1 MPLFKNK
8 LTWFLLGMASGI
20 LAVAAG
26 GFLVLSSP
34 TLRTHLKNTVKK
46 LMKVHQT
53 VAAIKTLEA
62 KSKDLLHPGLVI
74 PDNFLH
80 YPFPGSRV
88 EKNGDLTTWIAPLSD
103 RIQLQDVPPSSLI
116 GKPGSSSAI
125 HLIGL
130 RGEVLSFQLVLRSS
144 RKIPDLHA
152 ELSTASD
159 PKAFSCI
166 TTHRFLEHYEHFT
179 ASDVK
184 YGPIHPHDIPDPL
197 IPFRDP
203 YTPGRIIVADIPVT
217 PDANQPVWIDI
228 AYAKNCSPGTYTGVL
243 TVRSG
248 AQILRKTPVNFEV
261 LAPVLPEHA
270 PISRWMELYVSRFYG
285 GLVKGGLPTSDL
297 EFQRMYRRAF
307 VLAHAYGFST
317 NDSGGIH
324 PDIRWDWRTGTP
336 TSVDWSGY
344 DQLYGPMLSGEL
356 TGSPPNTWSL
366 PIGTW
371 SLGIGMWG
379 GFAVL
384 GGNPSPVSDWKG
396 VPDIATQN
404 LAKLIVQHWKEKGWP
419 IDKTFAYIAD
429 EPVHKL
435 YYYADTYKLIA
446 KNADSLHKGSP
457 HIHVMVTDVPY
468 ITYKNQVGHNK
479 LIMVGKV
486 NIWAGASA
494 QFIPSRM
501 QERQK
506 EGDHVWFYQAGG
518 PPFIGQN
525 DLYSLGPGF
534 RMWFWTAWKYHV
546 NGVFY
551 WADTFWNDNKPNMN
565 PYVNQGLGDGTIM
578 YPGTELHFIG
588 YPDIHGPIPSIRMAQ
603 WRRGYEDY
611 RYLTYLK
618 QMHKEKEADRIVD
631 KLVIHALDDGGY
643 LPYWRSPLWQK
654 PGDWSHNPQDWH
666 RERIKMARE
675 IAAIPEN

>member
-1 MPLFKNK
+1 
-8 LTWFLLGMASGI
+8 
-20 LAVAAG
+20 
-26 GFLVLSSP
+26 
-34 TLRTHLKNTVKK
+34 
-46 LMKVHQT
+46 
-53 VAAIKTLEA
+53 
-62 KSKDLLHPGLVI
+62 
-74 PDNFLH
+74 
-80 YPFPGSRV
+80 
-88 EKNGDLTTWIAPLSD
+88 
-103 RIQLQDVPPSSLI
+103 
-116 GKPGSSSAI
+116 
-125 HLIGL
+125 
-130 RGEVLSFQLVLRSS
+130 
-144 RKIPDLHA
+144 
-152 ELSTASD
+152 
-159 PKAFSCI
+159 
-166 TTHRFLEHYEHFT
+166 
-179 ASDVK
+179 
-184 YGPIHPHDIPDPL
+184 
-197 IPFRDP
+197 
-203 YTPGRIIVADIPVT
+203 
-217 PDANQPVWIDI
+217 
-228 AYAKNCSPGTYTGVL
+228 
-243 TVRSG
+243 
-248 AQILRKTPVNFEV
+248 
-261 LAPVLPEHA
+261 
-270 PISRWMELYVSRFYG
+270 
-285 GLVKGGLPTSDL
+285 
-297 EFQRMYRRAF
+297 
-307 VLAHAYGFST
+307 
-317 NDSGGIH
+317 
-324 PDIRWDWRTGTP
+324 
-336 TSVDWSGY
+336 VDWSAY

-371 SLGIGMWG
+371 SLGVGMWG

-384 GGNPSPVSDWKG
+384 GGHPSPISDWKG

-404 LAKLIVQHWKEKGWP
+404 LAKLIVRHWKEKGWP
-419 IDKTFAYIAD
+419 IDQTFAYIAD

-446 KNADSLHKGSP
+446 KDADSLHKGSP

-501 QERQK
+501 QARQK
-506 EGDHVWFYQAGG
+506 EGDQVWFYQAGG

-551 WADTFWNDNKPNMN
+551 WADTFWNDTKENMN
-565 PYVNQGLGDGTIM
+565 PYVNQGLGDGTIL

-588 YPDIHGPIPSIRMAQ
+588 FPDIQGPIPSIRMAQ

-618 QMHKEKEADRIVD
+618 HINKEKEADRVVNE
-631 KLVIHALDDGGY
+631 LVIHALDDGGY

-666 RERIKMARE
+666 RERIRMARE
-675 IAAIPEN
+675 IAAVPEN

>member
-248 AQILRKTPVNFEV
+248 AQILRKTPVNF
-261 LAPVLPEHA
+261 
-270 PISRWMELYVSRFYG
+270 
-285 GLVKGGLPTSDL
+285 
-297 EFQRMYRRAF
+297 
-307 VLAHAYGFST
+307 
-317 NDSGGIH
+317 
-324 PDIRWDWRTGTP
+324 
-336 TSVDWSGY
+336 
-344 DQLYGPMLSGEL
+344 
-356 TGSPPNTWSL
+356 
-366 PIGTW
+366 
-371 SLGIGMWG
+371 
-379 GFAVL
+379 
-384 GGNPSPVSDWKG
+384 
-396 VPDIATQN
+396 
-404 LAKLIVQHWKEKGWP
+404 
-419 IDKTFAYIAD
+419 
-429 EPVHKL
+429 
-435 YYYADTYKLIA
+435 
-446 KNADSLHKGSP
+446 
-457 HIHVMVTDVPY
+457 
-468 ITYKNQVGHNK
+468 
-479 LIMVGKV
+479 
-486 NIWAGASA
+486 
-494 QFIPSRM
+494 
-501 QERQK
+501 
-506 EGDHVWFYQAGG
+506 
-518 PPFIGQN
+518 
-525 DLYSLGPGF
+525 
-534 RMWFWTAWKYHV
+534 
-546 NGVFY
+546 
-551 WADTFWNDNKPNMN
+551 
-565 PYVNQGLGDGTIM
+565 
-578 YPGTELHFIG
+578 
-588 YPDIHGPIPSIRMAQ
+588 
-603 WRRGYEDY
+603 
-611 RYLTYLK
+611 
-618 QMHKEKEADRIVD
+618 
-631 KLVIHALDDGGY
+631 
-643 LPYWRSPLWQK
+643 
-654 PGDWSHNPQDWH
+654 
-666 RERIKMARE
+666 
-675 IAAIPEN
+675 